1 MKRFLMAIGILVM
14 IGSAALAQQRTEIT
28 LMYGLGGRLGELI
41 RETVNRFN
49 QSQNQVTVRAEFGV
63 SYPGVLQ
70 RALAGIAAGQPAA
83 DLLQLEVAL
92 WPRLAEANHLLDLST
107 LPGFRSMFD
116 GYWPVFRRQVD
127 PDGDGRVFA
136 IPWNMAVPVT
146 YFNPVLLRQAG
157 FEAPPRR
164 WSEFPEFA
172 RRVRAATGVPA
183 LALPT
188 SPDTWVL
195 EGAIFSNGGEMMRNN
210 RLALNEPRALEV
222 INLWTSMIREG
233 TAVIRARE
241 LGTAQQDFIAGR
253 VAVMFLSVASR
264 PGLKALA
271 GEERFRTQ
279 VRVAR
284 FPYFLAPAVPV
295 GGATL
300 AIPRG
305 VPEERV
311 RAAWTFIQWLN
322 TPEQQLAFIRETNWV
337 PIARATND
345 LPAFQRFLLSEQGL
359 GYGMLQLPAA
369 RPRPTESGYLQAMTE
384 INRTL
389 EDIWINNR
397 PVEASINDLVNR
409 TANLFR

>member
-1 MKRFLMAIGILVM
+1 MKRFLMAIGMLVM

-28 LMYGLGGRLGELI
+28 LMYGLGGRLGEII

-49 QSQNQVTVRAEFGV
+49 QSQNQVTVRAEFAV
-63 SYPGVLQ
+63 SYDGVLQ

-92 WPRLAEANHLLDLST
+92 WPRLAEANHLLELST
-107 LPGFRSMFD
+107 LPGFRQMFD
-116 GYWPVFRRQVD
+116 GFWPVYRRQVD

-136 IPWNMAVPVT
+136 TPWNNSVPVV
-146 YFNPVLLRQAG
+146 YFNPVLLRRAG

-183 LALPT
+183 LALSSFP
-188 SPDTWVL
+188 WVL
-195 EGAIFSNGGEMMRNN
+195 EGAIFSNRGEMVRNN
-210 RLALNEPRALEV
+210 RLALNEPPALEV

-233 TAVIRARE
+233 TAVLQARD
-241 LGTAQQDFIAGR
+241 LATVMQDFLGGR
-253 VAVMFLSVASR
+253 FAVVFGSVASR

-271 GEERFRTQ
+271 GEERFRNQ
-279 VRVAR
+279 VRVAPLPFMR
-284 FPYFLAPAVPV
+284 SPVVPV

-322 TPEQQLAFIRETNWV
+322 TPEQQLAFIRETNYV
-337 PIARATND
+337 PITRATND
-345 LPAFQRFLLSEQGL
+345 LPAFQRFLQSEQGL
-359 GYGMLQLPAA
+359 AYGMLQLPFA
-369 RPRPTESGYLQAMTE
+369 RPRPTASGYVQAIPE
-384 INRTL
+384 IRRTL

>member
-1 MKRFLMAIGILVM
+1 MKRFLMAIGMLVM
-14 IGSAALAQQRTEIT
+14 IGSAAVAQQRTEIT
-28 LMYGLGGRLGELI
+28 LMYGLGGRLGEII
-41 RETVNRFN
+41 RETVDRFN
-49 QSQNQVTVRAEFGV
+49 QSQNQVTVRAEFAV
-63 SYPGVLQ
+63 SYDGVLQ

-92 WPRLAEANHLLDLST
+92 WPRLAEANHLLELST
-107 LPGFRSMFD
+107 LPGFRQMFD
-116 GYWPVFRRQVD
+116 GFWPVYRRQVD

-136 IPWNMAVPVT
+136 TPWNNSVPVV
-146 YFNPVLLRQAG
+146 YFNPVLLRRAG

-183 LALPT
+183 LALSSFP
-188 SPDTWVL
+188 WVL
-195 EGAIFSNGGEMMRNN
+195 EGAIFSNRGEMVRNN
-210 RLALNEPRALEV
+210 RLALNEPPALEV

-233 TAVIRARE
+233 TAVLQARDFA
-241 LGTAQQDFIAGR
+241 TANQDFLAGR
-253 VAVMFLSVASR
+253 VAVMFGSVASR

-271 GEERFRTQ
+271 GEERFRNQ
-279 VRVAR
+279 VRVAPLPFMR
-284 FPYFLAPAVPV
+284 SPVVPV

-322 TPEQQLAFIRETNWV
+322 TPEQQLAFIRDTNYV
-337 PIARATND
+337 PITRATND
-345 LPAFQRFLLSEQGL
+345 LPAFQRFLQSEQGL
-359 GYGMLQLPAA
+359 AYGMLQLPFA
-369 RPRPTESGYLQAMTE
+369 RPRPTASGYVQAIPE
-384 INRTL
+384 IRRTL

>member
-1 MKRFLMAIGILVM
+1 MKRFLMAIGMLVI

-28 LMYGLGGRLGELI
+28 LMYGLGGRLGEII

-49 QSQNQVTVRAEFGV
+49 QSQNQVTVRAEFAV
-63 SYPGVLQ
+63 SYDGVLQ

-92 WPRLAEANHLLDLST
+92 WPRLAEANHLLELST
-107 LPGFRSMFD
+107 LPGFRQMFD
-116 GYWPVFRRQVD
+116 GFWPVYRRQVD

-136 IPWNMAVPVT
+136 TPWNNSVPVV
-146 YFNPVLLRQAG
+146 YFNPVLLRRAG

-183 LALPT
+183 LALSSFP
-188 SPDTWVL
+188 WVL
-195 EGAIFSNGGEMMRNN
+195 EGAIFSNRGEMVRNN
-210 RLALNEPRALEV
+210 RLALNEPPALEV

-233 TAVIRARE
+233 TAVLQARDFA
-241 LGTAQQDFIAGR
+241 TANQDFLAGR
-253 VAVMFLSVASR
+253 VAVMFGSVASR

-271 GEERFRTQ
+271 GEERFRNQ
-279 VRVAR
+279 VRVAPLPFMR
-284 FPYFLAPAVPV
+284 SPVVPV

-322 TPEQQLAFIRETNWV
+322 TPEQQLAFIRDTNYV
-337 PIARATND
+337 PITRATND
-345 LPAFQRFLLSEQGL
+345 LPAFQRFLQSEQGL
-359 GYGMLQLPAA
+359 AYGMLQLPFA
-369 RPRPTESGYLQAMTE
+369 RPRPTASGYVQAIPE
-384 INRTL
+384 IRRTL

>member
-1 MKRFLMAIGILVM
+1 MKRFLMAIGMLVM

-28 LMYGLGGRLGELI
+28 LMYGLGGRLGEII

-49 QSQNQVTVRAEFGV
+49 QSQNQVTVRAEFAV
-63 SYPGVLQ
+63 SYDGVLQ

-92 WPRLAEANHLLDLST
+92 WPRLAEANHLLELST
-107 LPGFRSMFD
+107 LPGFRQMFD
-116 GYWPVFRRQVD
+116 GFWPVYRRQVD

-136 IPWNMAVPVT
+136 TPWNNSVPVV
-146 YFNPVLLRQAG
+146 YFNPVLLRRAG

-183 LALPT
+183 LALSSFP
-188 SPDTWVL
+188 WVL
-195 EGAIFSNGGEMMRNN
+195 EGAIFSNRGEMVRNN
-210 RLALNEPRALEV
+210 RLALNEPPALEV

-233 TAVIRARE
+233 TAVLEARDFA
-241 LGTAQQDFIAGR
+241 TRNQDFLAGR
-253 VAVMFLSVASR
+253 VAVMFGSVASR
-264 PGLKALA
+264 PGLEALA
-271 GEERFRTQ
+271 GEERFRNQ
-279 VRVAR
+279 VRVAPLPFMR
-284 FPYFLAPAVPV
+284 SPVVPV

-322 TPEQQLAFIRETNWV
+322 TPEQQLAFIRETNYV
-337 PIARATND
+337 PITRATND
-345 LPAFQRFLLSEQGL
+345 LPAFQRFLQSEQGL
-359 GYGMLQLPAA
+359 AYGMLQLPFA
-369 RPRPTESGYLQAMTE
+369 RPRPTASGYVQAIPE
-384 INRTL
+384 IRRTL